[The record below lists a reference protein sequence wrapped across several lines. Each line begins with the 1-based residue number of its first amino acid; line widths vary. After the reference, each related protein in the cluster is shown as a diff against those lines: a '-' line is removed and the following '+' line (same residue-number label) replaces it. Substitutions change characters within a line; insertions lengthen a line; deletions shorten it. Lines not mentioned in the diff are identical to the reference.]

1 VAADAR
7 VRHTHPM
14 ATPTEISP
22 IGKALG
28 RLPTGLYIVTTEE
41 GGAPL
46 GFVGS
51 FVMQMGIAP
60 PVVAVAVGKDRAHLA
75 AIRASKL
82 FGVSILEKGS
92 NDLMGRFFRKYE
104 PGTGPFD
111 TLALERGAQG
121 TPVLSEALAWIEC
134 RLQGEYASGDHVVVF
149 GEVIDGRQSRD
160 GEPAVH
166 LRKNGLG
173 Y

>member
-1 VAADAR
+1 
-7 VRHTHPM
+7 M

-28 RLPTGLYIVTTEE
+28 RLPTGLYIVTTLQD
-41 GGAPL
+41 GAPL

-75 AIRASKL
+75 AMRASGH
-82 FGVSILEKGS
+82 FGVSILAAGS

-104 PGTGPFD
+104 AGKGPFD
-111 TLALERGAQG
+111 ELALERGTQG
-121 TPVLSEALAWIEC
+121 TPVLADALAWVEC
-134 RLQGEYASGDHVVVF
+134 RVTGEHASGDHVVVF
-149 GEVIDGRQSRD
+149 GEVIDGAQKRD

>member
-1 VAADAR
+1 MAAR
-7 VRHTHPM
+7 GGLRHTQPM
-14 ATPTEISP
+14 ANPTDISP

-28 RLPTGLYIVTTEE
+28 RLPTGLYIVTTLQD
-41 GGAPL
+41 GAPL

-75 AIRASKL
+75 AIRASGR
-82 FGVSILEKGS
+82 FGISILAAGS

-104 PGTGPFD
+104 AGKGPFD
-111 TLALERGAQG
+111 ELALERGAQG
-121 TPVLSEALAWIEC
+121 TPVLTDALAWVEC
-134 RLQGEYASGDHVVVF
+134 RVSGEFASGDHVVVF
-149 GEVIDGRQSRD
+149 GEVVDGAQKRD
-160 GEPAVH
+160 GEPAIH